1 MDLLEHIKYASRQVE
16 SLNAVRKAIGEAL
29 TPEQQM
35 AVSAKVAGGP
45 DKFIAWAGTLEG
57 RDMVRM
63 LADEFV
69 ASGD

>member
-16 SLNAVRKAIGEAL
+16 SLNAVRKAIGAAL
-29 TPEQQM
+29 TQEQQM

-45 DKFIAWAGTLEG
+45 GEFIAWVGTPEG
-57 RDMVRM
+57 QEMVRM

-69 ASGD
+69 ASMR